1 MRYGDLARL
10 QAVLGGKL
18 FVWKT
23 ELALHDIDEKGSVRS
38 GEEGAPKEHVVND
51 EMSDVGGQQLC
62 CDMGYKLACFG
73 PFLSGACSDEEE
85 ERKMNSSSDEE
96 LVLDCNFGEVRAR
109 LVEEANSAVAKR
121 SGR

>member
-23 ELALHDIDEKGSVRS
+23 ELALHDIDEKGNVRS

-51 EMSDVGGQQLC
+51 EMLE
-62 CDMGYKLACFG
+62 A
-73 PFLSGACSDEEE
+73 
-85 ERKMNSSSDEE
+85 SSYAATWATNWH
-96 LVLDCNFGEVRAR
+96 VLDRF
-109 LVEEANSAVAKR
+109 
-121 SGR
+121 